1 MPEFG
6 NSTSSYDE
14 VVHSFYAHWQSYCTK
29 RSFVWKETFDTRQAP
44 DRYTARRMEKENKK
58 QRDAA
63 KKERNE
69 IVRRLVAF
77 VRKRDPRVKARQQ
90 QLKERQEEIARRME
104 EERRRQKKER
114 MKEMEGN
121 RFKIVT
127 VSKVLW

>member
-69 IVRRLVAF
+69 TVRRLVAF

-104 EERRRQKKER
+104 EERRRQKQER

-121 RFKIVT
+121 RFN
-127 VSKVLW
+127 